1 MDWQR
6 IRIQEQLVDE
16 KGAGGRVPRTV
27 ECELTEDLV
36 DLCVPGDIVSIS
48 GIVKM
53 MSTSGEKG
61 TASCVLLVLTV
72 RRSRLKGR
80 EEPLLPLHR
89 R

>member
-61 TASCVLLVLTV
+61 IALCLSIVW
-72 RRSRLKGR
+72 
-80 EEPLLPLHR
+80 H
-89 R
+89 